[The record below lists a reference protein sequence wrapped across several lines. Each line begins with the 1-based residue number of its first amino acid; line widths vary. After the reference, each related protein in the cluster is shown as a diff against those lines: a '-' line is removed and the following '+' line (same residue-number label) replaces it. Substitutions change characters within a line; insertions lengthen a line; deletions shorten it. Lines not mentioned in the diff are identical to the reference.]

1 MSVDNKK
8 EIERDFLILRS
19 ITKTYKEKLVLS
31 LKELKIGEGEFFS
44 IVGPSGSGKSTLLS
58 ILSGVEEPTSGQ
70 IFLKGSDITL
80 IPAEQRPTAMVFQS
94 LSLFPH
100 MTIGQN
106 IEYPLKIKKIDKIN
120 RKKRAIELLNLL
132 RLNSDFYEKR
142 ITECSGGER
151 QRVAIA
157 RVLAYDPEVL
167 FLDEP
172 LSALDYRLRKTL
184 EVELKDLHKRTGK
197 TFIYVTHSLEEAMI
211 MSDRI
216 AIMRDG
222 EVIQIDKPEDI
233 YLKPADKF
241 VANFLG
247 ETNILPIKNSF
258 QKNKL
263 EIITNSKNINENV
276 FAPPNTKINDGYLI
290 VRPECIEFK
299 KSENEKTSSIEI
311 RINNDYFL
319 GSKICYVGD
328 YNGIPITIERPREEK
343 FNFKNNQD
351 IKIYWK
357 ISDSHIVKN

>member
-1 MSVDNKK
+1 MSVDNSIRTKS
-8 EIERDFLILRS
+8 DFLVLRS
-19 ITKTYKEKLVLS
+19 IKKKYKEKLVLS
-31 LKELKIGEGEFFS
+31 LNELKIGEGEFFS

-70 IFLKGSDITL
+70 IFLRGADITL

-222 EVIQIDKPEDI
+222 QVIQIDKPEDI

-247 ETNILPIKNSF
+247 ETNILPIRNNS
-258 QKNKL
+258 QRNKV
-263 EIITNSKNINENV
+263 EIISSSKNDNETLY
-276 FAPPNTKINDGYLI
+276 PPLNTLINDGYLI

-299 KSENEKTSSIEI
+299 KPEGEKISSIEI
-311 RINNDYFL
+311 KINNDYFL

-328 YNGIPITIERPREEK
+328 YNGIQITIERPREEK
-343 FNFKNNQD
+343 INFKDSQN

-357 ISDSHIVKN
+357 ISDSHFVKN

>member
-1 MSVDNKK
+1 VDK
-8 EIERDFLILRS
+8 ENDVGQDFLFLSS
-19 ITKTYKEKLVLS
+19 ITKKYKEKLVLS

-58 ILSGVEEPTSGQ
+58 ILSGVEKCTSGK
-70 IFLKGSDITL
+70 IFLKGNDITS
-80 IPAEQRPTAMVFQS
+80 IPAEKRPTAMVFQT

-100 MTIGQN
+100 MTIGKN
-106 IEYPLKIKKIDKIN
+106 IEYPLKIKKIDKVN
-120 RKKRAIELLNLL
+120 RKKKAIELLNLL
-132 RLNSDFYEKR
+132 RLNSDFYDKK

-222 EVIQIDKPEDI
+222 KIIQIDKPEDI

-247 ETNILPIKNSF
+247 ETNIFPVKFNTH
-258 QKNKL
+258 KNK
-263 EIITNSKNINENV
+263 IYTINNKNLNENIL
-276 FAPPNTKINDGYLI
+276 PPANIKIDEGYLI

-299 KSENEKTSSIEI
+299 KMEDENMSSIEI
-311 RINNDYFL
+311 FINNDYFL
-319 GSKICYVGD
+319 GSKICYVGE
-328 YNGIPITIERPREEK
+328 YNDIKITIERPREEK
-343 FNFKNNQD
+343 FNYKNNEL
-351 IKIYWK
+351 IKIFWNK
-357 ISDSHIVKN
+357 SDSHFVKS